1 MFNLFL
7 MLCKKKEILW
17 YQQKAVESMLKKIS
31 LTFFYNMKDKKK
43 IKILLKSIERVY
55 SKNPGIQALI
65 DESIIDVCKVE
76 GVLCE
81 QVFFAFLCCWV
92 PCYGL
97 SEIIFLCLK
106 DSLFLVVIKKKNH
119 VEFFH
124 AGILR
129 V

>member
-1 MFNLFL
+1 
-7 MLCKKKEILW
+7 
-17 YQQKAVESMLKKIS
+17 
-31 LTFFYNMKDKKK
+31 MKDKKK

-55 SKNPGIQALI
+55 SKNPRIQALI

-97 SEIIFLCLK
+97 SEIIFLFEGQLIFSK
-106 DSLFLVVIKKKNH
+106 VVVKKKNH
-119 VEFFH
+119 LEFFH